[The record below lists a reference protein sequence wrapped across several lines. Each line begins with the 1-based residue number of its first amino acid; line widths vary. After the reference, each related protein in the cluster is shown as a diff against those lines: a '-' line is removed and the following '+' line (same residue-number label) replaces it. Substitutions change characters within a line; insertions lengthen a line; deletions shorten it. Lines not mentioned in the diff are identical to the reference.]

1 MLLAIHGRRY
11 GYRELHDYTDR
22 IKDEL
27 RTVRNVGKL
36 ATYGEQSEEI
46 FDPARSVERD
56 VLERMNAVL
65 AHRGPDDAGIYC
77 DGPIGLAHRRL
88 SIIDLSPAGHQPM
101 SNEDG
106 TIWIVFN
113 GEIYNFQ
120 SLRPD
125 LLRRGHRFRSNTDT
139 EVILHLYEDHGTA
152 CLRFLQGMFAIA
164 IWDGPRRQLFLA
176 RGAQFA
182 HQIHV

>member
-1 MLLAIHGRRY
+1 MCGIS
-11 GYRELHDYTDR
+11 
-22 IKDEL
+22 
-27 RTVRNVGKL
+27 GKL
-36 ATYGEQSEEI
+36 Y
-46 FDPARSVERD
+46 FDSGRPVEREI
-56 VLERMNAVL
+56 LERMNAVL

-77 DGPIGLAHRRL
+77 DGPVGLAHRRL

-125 LLRRGHRFRSNTDT
+125 LVRRGHRFRSNSDT
-139 EVILHLYEDHGTA
+139 EVIIHLYEEHGVRLPA
-152 CLRFLQGMFAIA
+152 VPPRDVCLRDLGWSAPPTLSRAGPAREEAALATNGM
-164 IWDGPRRQLFLA
+164 GTPSGLPPR
-176 RGAQFA
+176 
-182 HQIHV
+182 